1 MDLNSGVNLNSIVN
15 YVIILSGLGGLIL
28 LVSISLSRFV
38 KHEKILEGR
47 LPKDLPKIDPWGY
60 PVDDEEGKLPET
72 RLREI
77 P

>member
-1 MDLNSGVNLNSIVN
+1 MDLNPGVNLNSIVN

-60 PVDDEEGKLPET
+60 PVDSEEREHPENH
-72 RLREI
+72 LRET